1 MEDYYALLNIP
12 QNTTHDEIKNA
23 YRAKIKQYHP
33 DLYSTKSIVEQL
45 EAEKM
50 TKMINKAYEILSDQI
65 KKNRYDNTLNNY
77 RNKSYPHNNQ
87 KQKTS
92 KSNYTSKK
100 DGYQYQNNSEQNKEN
115 KKNDIEDD
123 FVSYCDN
130 VEKKLNNPAFIIDN
144 ELFYSLYFRI
154 MEIEKY
160 LPIIRR
166 SHISLDD
173 ELLRIIAKTKPK
185 TKDELK
191 LIKGITD
198 DDINRHGDTII
209 NGILSFISSNDKF
222 FPLYRSMID

>member
-1 MEDYYALLNIP
+1 MEEYYALLNIP

-33 DLYSTKSIVEQL
+33 DLYSTKSIVEQI

-50 TKMINKAYEILSDQI
+50 TKIINKAYEILSDQI
-65 KKNRYDNTLNNY
+65 KKNGYDNTLNNY

-100 DGYQYQNNSEQNKEN
+100 DGNQYQNNSEQNKEN
-115 KKNDIEDD
+115 KKNDIMDD
-123 FVSYCDN
+123 IVSRVDN
-130 VEKKLNNPAFIIDN
+130 AFKKFCSKDFGLFI
-144 ELFYSLYFRI
+144 SLHLHI
-154 MEIEKY
+154 IQIEKY

-173 ELLRIIAKTKPK
+173 ELLELIAKTKPT

-209 NGILSFISSNDKF
+209 NLILSHLNDNE
-222 FPLYRSMID
+222 